1 MTQRYAVQRRS
12 RRKTYRLNHRGVRNL
27 AVLSVA
33 LCLLIGLAVFIRG
46 NRREE
51 PAAKD
56 NVIATVLND
65 GQAYA
70 ETISLS
76 AEPEAQPSPAPVQPL
91 PTPVQPINGMLPV
104 LSTVKTNENMI
115 AITVDDCFQ
124 SDNVIEIVRICEA
137 NGAKVTFFPVG
148 RGVTSAPGVW
158 KWLYDLGYQI
168 ENHTYKHTDLLKLNE
183 DEIREEIIKLSN
195 VVNRELGVNY
205 RMRFLRTLGGNARN
219 DERVHKIMHELG
231 YEFMAHW
238 AQTGTGVANTPEKI
252 VNAFKPG
259 RIVLFHTTNK
269 DLAKLKEVIP
279 LAVSRGYR
287 LVTLN
292 ELLGLG
298 PNEVSPLND

>member
-1 MTQRYAVQRRS
+1 VAQRYAAQRRS
-12 RRKTYRLNHRGVRNL
+12 RRGKYRLNQKGVRNL
-27 AVLSVA
+27 AVLSVS

-46 NRREE
+46 NRRVEAE
-51 PAAKD
+51 TKD
-56 NVIATVLND
+56 AVIAIVLND
-65 GQAYA
+65 QQDYA
-70 ETISLS
+70 ETVAPS
-76 AEPEAQPSPAPVQPL
+76 AEPEIRPSPTPAQPV
-91 PTPVQPINGMLPV
+91 NGMLPI

-148 RGVTSAPGVW
+148 RGINSAPGVW

-195 VVNRELGVNY
+195 VINKELGVNY

-219 DERVHKIMHELG
+219 DERVHKIMRELG
-231 YEFMAHW
+231 YEFMTHW
-238 AQTGTGVANTPEKI
+238 AQTGTGTANTPEKI

-259 RIVLFHTTNK
+259 RIILFHTTNK
-269 DLAKLKEVIP
+269 DLAKLREVIP

-298 PNEVSPLND
+298 PNEVTPLEN